1 MSQISDGKIDEEIM
15 DDYDLDESDAV
26 KLKNDL

>member
-15 DDYDLDESDAV
+15 DDYGLDENDATE
-26 KLKNDL
+26 LKNDL